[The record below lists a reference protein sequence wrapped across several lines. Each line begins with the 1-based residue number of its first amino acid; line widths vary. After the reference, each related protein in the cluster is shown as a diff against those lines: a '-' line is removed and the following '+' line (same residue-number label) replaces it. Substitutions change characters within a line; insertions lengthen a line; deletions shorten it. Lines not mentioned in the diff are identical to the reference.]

1 MMNRAF
7 ARYLAWRSQGDNT
20 LRGRGAAFK
29 NITSRAKTIN
39 FELQGLNISE
49 ALAGDASKWVGRYTA
64 WELQQITKSPELF
77 KKTTFFLD
85 GAKQTPEQLKTLGI
99 VAPN

>member
-20 LRGRGAAFK
+20 LQGRG
-29 NITSRAKTIN
+29 AKTIN